1 MRSVEFNTKSLPK
14 EIIGRSL
21 ARTSKIGAIALATIE
36 GLDIKNDIQEGANP
50 FKEIA
55 KGALSLG
62 TTIGGIGVLGALGSK
77 YFGPVGSVVGIS
89 AGTVLGA
96 LISRALD

>member
-1 MRSVEFNTKSLPK
+1 MEFNTNSLPK
-14 EIIGRSL
+14 EMVGRSL
-21 ARTSKIGAIALATIE
+21 ARTSKIGALALATIE
-36 GLDIKNDIQEGANP
+36 GLDIKNDIQDGANP

-62 TTIGGIGVLGALGSK
+62 VTIGGVGILGALGSK
-77 YFGPVGSVVGIS
+77 YYGPVGSVAGVS

-96 LISRALD
+96 LTSRALD